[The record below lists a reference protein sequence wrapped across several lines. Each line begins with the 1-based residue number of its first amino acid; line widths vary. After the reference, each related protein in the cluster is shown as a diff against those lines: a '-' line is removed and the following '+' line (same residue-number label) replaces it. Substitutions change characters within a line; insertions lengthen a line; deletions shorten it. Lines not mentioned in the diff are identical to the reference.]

1 MISVMLDLTGLPV
14 PFVKICGTSKS
25 CKPPISD
32 VMITYIS
39 IGLRSGSVIL
49 KNTCV
54 LVAPST
60 SAASN
65 SDVSIP
71 SIPAISRMVVLPNH
85 IRQFINAM
93 SPLVLPTCD
102 RNLYGSEMKPICIS
116 RLFIGPPS
124 ANNVKNNSE
133 NAEAIIRFGRYIT
146 VLKNLVPLSFKLT
159 SENHAPRSSDKNIC
173 GMKHMIQRTIVFLKY
188 CQISP
193 DVNNFS

>member
-1 MISVMLDLTGLPV
+1 
-14 PFVKICGTSKS
+14 
-25 CKPPISD
+25 
-32 VMITYIS
+32 
-39 IGLRSGSVIL
+39 
-49 KNTCV
+49 
-54 LVAPST
+54 
-60 SAASN
+60 
-65 SDVSIP
+65 
-71 SIPAISRMVVLPNH
+71 MVVLPNH
-85 IRQFINAM
+85 IRQFIKAM

-102 RNLYGSEMKPICIS
+102 RNLYGSEIKPICIS

-173 GMKHMIQRTIVFLKY
+173 GMKHIIQRTIVFLKY